1 MGYTPNTTCAGDD
14 EFKDWIKKITFQE
27 IISSAYV
34 DTSDY
39 DSPVHYFLDDIWIS
53 LDPSRSIIYPT
64 FMKKVYLNLDD
75 DYFGLFNSKKQEYF
89 YQRSRSEYFTS
100 DINDGPGPNC
110 HLEVSFRMDKEYDIY
125 ERQVYSVVGVL
136 QDVGGFYNSL
146 FFAGLLIYSHF
157 QGSIYFSSII
167 SKLYQVEQS
176 MAVSSESEVKRK
188 RSIHKKSPSS
198 SKHERKK

>member
-89 YQRSRSEYFTS
+89 Y
-100 DINDGPGPNC
+100 
-110 HLEVSFRMDKEYDIY
+110 
-125 ERQVYSVVGVL
+125 
-136 QDVGGFYNSL
+136 
-146 FFAGLLIYSHF
+146 
-157 QGSIYFSSII
+157 
-167 SKLYQVEQS
+167 
-176 MAVSSESEVKRK
+176 
-188 RSIHKKSPSS
+188 
-198 SKHERKK
+198 